1 MSVQLT
7 VRQKI
12 IRVVSSALV
21 GGLSVSLLVGETV
34 DNKAYLLTH
43 WESDPELLPSDF
55 KPLAPITAAA
65 KMIAADEWRNA
76 VIAKNGG
83 MGTLP
88 ATVNIVASP
97 GRSLASLEMVAPA
110 APLAAP
116 ALPIRNAVEITASVE
131 AKAVSR
137 AEAPRVMSA
146 VAAAEPAPVPTAAPV
161 AATAAAPEAPKMAT
175 AIPYAAFYGPATPAH
190 LAEKTAAK
198 PTALAVQK
206 PASKPAKGEVTAAE
220 VQTIIASLKDAT
232 GRVTAYPRK
241 PTAALAAATVN
252 DSIAVKV
259 AAAPL
264 EITALAGNEGMM
276 MINGGADEAPAAKP
290 APSMLESGMTP
301 VEQGSSWKIPG
312 KIIAPATL
320 PKGHFEVGLFSKIDQ
335 DGVPIGFPVVQQM
348 LPAGVYNFEL
358 KVPNTL
364 EKGFLYGEFVA
375 TKTGERTW
383 IAPPLNPWLRTDRNV
398 AELTYRPEDT
408 GSGASA
414 TVGSG
419 IKASEAFKVSGSVG
433 TLFTK
438 PGSPIPQEEVLV
450 KVRGRKESTRT
461 TKDGTFQ
468 LDLPKIK
475 GTIFLEF
482 LKPGY
487 HPSVVAV
494 NTDGDSFQVKVEL
507 ASREAVE
514 QVARMLGIRQVTSK
528 GVFIGRA
535 QGADGAGLRG
545 LSLQSSVKAEGPF
558 YFNEDGFP
566 VADRKGTSSDGRFL
580 FLNLEPGAGYM
591 ESALNGE
598 PIAPFQFS
606 TVEGGELISKH
617 LSPVGGSIKGR
628 VFNPVAGGAKVTALS
643 GARVRIEG
651 APDYAVSDSY
661 GAFTIGPVRWMK
673 GERIFLELSAE
684 KYNNH
689 RYSVSPDKQKTGLN
703 MYAFPAIYIS
713 RLAHSMDVDLDPYA
727 GLVMGKVLGNAV
739 RIDALADHSPVNA
752 AKDFYF
758 DARGQ
763 LRGSHTMTDPEYG
776 TYVIFNVPKGRTLLQ
791 GNDSSGALRYSE
803 AVVSTPSSVSVI
815 ME

>member
-1 MSVQLT
+1 MSVHLT
-7 VRQKI
+7 VRQKV
-12 IRVVSSALV
+12 IRVLSSAVV
-21 GGLSVSLLVGETV
+21 GGLSVSFLVGETV
-34 DNKAYLLTH
+34 DNKAHLLSK

-55 KPLAPITAAA
+55 KPLAPISAAV
-65 KMIAADEWRNA
+65 KMIQAEEWRNA
-76 VIAKNGG
+76 MIAKNGG

-88 ATVNIVASP
+88 PSINVVASP
-97 GRSLASLEMVAPA
+97 ARTL
-110 APLAAP
+110 
-116 ALPIRNAVEITASVE
+116 ASVE
-131 AKAVSR
+131 AVSAPASPIRPAVEIPPAAPVPAASR
-137 AEAPRVMSA
+137 AEAPRSL
-146 VAAAEPAPVPTAAPV
+146 AAAEVVKAPAASAKASAPL
-161 AATAAAPEAPKMAT
+161 AEEAPKMAT
-175 AIPYAAFYGPATPAH
+175 AIPYAEFYGPATPANF
-190 LAEKTAAK
+190 AAAAPRK
-198 PTALAVQK
+198 APLTEV
-206 PASKPAKGEVTAAE
+206 SKPAAKLAANE
-220 VQTIIASLKDAT
+220 SVSPSDVQTIIASMKDAS
-232 GRVTAYPRK
+232 GRLSAYPRK
-241 PTAALAAATVN
+241 TAANAQAAATIS
-252 DSIAVKV
+252 DSIAVKEV
-259 AAAPL
+259 SAAPM
-264 EITALAGNEGMM
+264 EVASAARSDGMM
-276 MINGGADEAPAAKP
+276 VITGAPDEAAPAA
-290 APSMLESGMTP
+290 PSPVETVGMTK
-301 VEQGSSWKIPG
+301 VEAGAAWKIPG
-312 KIIAPATL
+312 KILAPANL

-335 DGVPIGFPVVQQM
+335 DGVPIGFPVVQQI
-348 LPAGVYNFEL
+348 LPSGVLNFEL
-358 KVPNTL
+358 KVPGSL

-375 TKTGERTW
+375 TKTGQRTW
-383 IAPPLNPWLRTDRNV
+383 IAPPLNPWLNTDRNV
-398 AELTYRPEDT
+398 AELTYQAEDAVT
-408 GSGASA
+408 TVAASVMSGMR
-414 TVGSG
+414 
-419 IKASEAFKVSGSVG
+419 ASESFKVTGSVG

-475 GTIFLEF
+475 GTVYLEF

-514 QVARMLGIRQVTSK
+514 QVARMLGIRQITAK

-535 QGADGAGLRG
+535 HGADGAGLRG
-545 LSLQSSVKAEGPF
+545 LSVQSSVKAEGPF

-566 VADRKGTSSDGRFL
+566 SADRKNTSSDGRFL
-580 FLNLEPGAGYM
+580 FLNLDSGAGYI
-591 ESALNGE
+591 ESSLNGE

-606 TVEGGELISKH
+606 TVEGGELVSKH

-628 VFNPVAGGAKVTALS
+628 IFNPVAGGSKVQALS

-651 APDYAVSDSY
+651 AADYAVSDSY

-703 MYAFPAIYIS
+703 MYAFPAQYIS
-713 RLAHSMDVDLDPYA
+713 RLARSMDVDLDPYA
-727 GLVMGKVLGNAV
+727 GLVMGKVLGSAV

-791 GNDSSGALRYSE
+791 GNDSSGTLRYSE
-803 AVVSTPSSVSVI
+803 AVVSSPSSVSVI